1 MKKNTYVCSIFEIL
15 NLNLSLF
22 LQKKIVNTKSKTK
35 LYMCI
40 WSPNTWEN
48 ELRELL
54 KPRSKRHNLRN
65 KQILLYLGSR
75 LLCT

>member
-1 MKKNTYVCSIFEIL
+1 MKKNTCVCSIFEI
-15 NLNLSLF
+15 SVAISP
-22 LQKKIVNTKSKTK
+22 KKIVNTKSKTK